1 MKLPNLMNDFSSWF
15 ARGIAVVAVVHA
27 AWFATAQEY
36 KTISAQ
42 GAIDQIRGEF
52 GASSVNWLVEMK
64 ATGGQPQPLQWEV
77 IALDPTAPGLL
88 RRFVSYFGAV
98 LDDGPEGRRYPGDP
112 PRGFFGVNNLGVD
125 SVAAFTIAEAE
136 ARKARM
142 GFDSCDYHLQARE
155 FSNETIWRLELVDG
169 SHRMVGSIFISGTN
183 GAVLR
188 TVWVRRD
195 PVSGYPSITDSL
207 IPGVSPGP
215 VEGLTEIVPG
225 RRPFD
230 PQLMP
235 EMNTRPGTVESSP
248 ITGVPPTGSMT
259 QVDPTGNPA
268 PGGQA
273 PQSFSRPVTG
283 SGGSIF
289 RRNHSPP
296 SQSGPTQPQPPA
308 VIMQPAGPP
317 LPPDLAMPSPP
328 DPAPSAPSMEPD
340 LAPLPDPEPITGT
353 PPSNPNS
360 APPITVPSGEGSSER
375 IPPPPVPQ

>member
-1 MKLPNLMNDFSSWF
+1 MSGFFSRL
-15 ARGIAVVAVVHA
+15 ARVAAVMVAVPA
-27 AWFATAQEY
+27 FSIATAQEY

-52 GASSVNWLVEMK
+52 GASSMNWIVEMK

-77 IALDPTAPGLL
+77 VALDPTAPGLL

-112 PRGFFGVNNLGVD
+112 PSGFFGVTNLGVD

-136 ARKARM
+136 ARKARV

-169 SHRMVGSIFISGTN
+169 AHRMVGSIFISGTN

-207 IPGVSPGP
+207 IPGASTAPGP
-215 VEGLTEIVPG
+215 ANGLTEIVPG

-230 PQLMP
+230 SQVMP
-235 EMNTRPGTVESSP
+235 EITTRPDSAESFRITVE
-248 ITGVPPTGSMT
+248 PPADSMT
-259 QVDPTGNPA
+259 QVDPAASPNA
-268 PGGQA
+268 AGQA
-273 PQSFSRPVTG
+273 PQSFSRPLTG
-283 SGGSIF
+283 GGGSIF
-289 RRNHSPP
+289 RRNNPGRNASPP
-296 SQSGPTQPQPPA
+296 PAQPPA

-317 LPPDLAMPSPP
+317 LPPDLAMPSPTVP
-328 DPAPSAPSMEPD
+328 VPAPSAEPD
-340 LAPLPDPEPITGT
+340 LAPLPEPEPIAET
-353 PPSNPNS
+353 PAANPSPG
-360 APPITVPSGEGSSER
+360 PPIMVPGGEGSSER